1 MPAPLKLTS
10 KGATLITLEIPASEG
25 AIESSKPTFSGT
37 PAKSLGVKKQS
48 STVKSSFVASEK
60 KVKKSEPVD
69 ESDPIDVAFR
79 DRKAAGSVESQV
91 KEADAKKK
99 KLQIPQPLNLKIANP
114 KDNLITFLTDDMV
127 EESKVTETAK
137 AVSA

>member
-1 MPAPLKLTS
+1 M
-10 KGATLITLEIPASEG
+10 
-25 AIESSKPTFSGT
+25 
-37 PAKSLGVKKQS
+37 
-48 STVKSSFVASEK
+48 
-60 KVKKSEPVD
+60 KKSEPVD